1 MDKNLVLEK
10 LEKAGL
16 FGKGGAA
23 YPTFKKWQG
32 VSEAEGDLKYIIVN

>member
-32 VSEAEGDLKYIIVN
+32 VSGKLHESRNLR